1 MTVTM
6 GETLAARIFAGPAF
20 QSFNL
25 DILFKLGGSLLKDIE
40 LAERIAAVL
49 ANVRKEK
56 RIAVFPGGGP
66 TDKVIEAIAE
76 QANIA
81 SEVINPACMRALD
94 QTGIIFAALHPDITA
109 TQDLH
114 SFRQILAEGRL
125 PVLLPSS
132 LILSLDVFTRNN
144 VLTSDTLGAYFSF
157 LLGAHQF
164 VVLTDTDGIYENFEG
179 GVPHG
184 PLLQRISATELEP
197 KGHTCVDRCF
207 APFLKAVGLSAWILN
222 GRHPERITA
231 LVQGRHLIGTEVTP

>member
-25 DILFKLGGSLLKDIE
+25 DILLKLGGSLLKDIE
-40 LAERIAAVL
+40 LAERIANVL
-49 ANVRKEK
+49 ASVRKEK

-125 PVLLPSS
+125 PLAR
-132 LILSLDVFTRNN
+132 FTSFIADSESGRIHTQQRSHFRHTRC
-144 VLTSDTLGAYFSF
+144 LFFFSPRRSP
-157 LLGAHQF
+157 
-164 VVLTDTDGIYENFEG
+164 VRRPDR
-179 GVPHG
+179 HG
-184 PLLQRISATELEP
+184 RYLREL
-197 KGHTCVDRCF
+197 
-207 APFLKAVGLSAWILN
+207 
-222 GRHPERITA
+222 
-231 LVQGRHLIGTEVTP
+231 